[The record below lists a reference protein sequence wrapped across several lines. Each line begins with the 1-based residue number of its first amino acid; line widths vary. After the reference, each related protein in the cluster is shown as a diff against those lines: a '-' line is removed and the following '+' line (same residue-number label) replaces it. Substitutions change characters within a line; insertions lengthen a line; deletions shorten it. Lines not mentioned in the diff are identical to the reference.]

1 MHAIRAPHAG
11 GPEVLEYVELPEP
24 VPGPGEVL
32 VELAAAGVNFIDTYR
47 RSGVYPV
54 SYPHVLGSE
63 GSGRVI
69 ALGDGVTRQVVG
81 DRVAWSD
88 APGSY
93 AERVAVRADRA
104 LAVPAAVADDV
115 AAAIPLQ
122 GLTAHYL
129 VTSSYPCLLYT
140 SDAADD
146 LLCVDLGGRRI
157 IKKKNTTAT

>member
-47 RSGVYPV
+47 RSGVYSV

-69 ALGDGVTRQVVG
+69 ATRS
-81 DRVAWSD
+81 A
-88 APGSY
+88 
-93 AERVAVRADRA
+93 
-104 LAVPAAVADDV
+104 
-115 AAAIPLQ
+115 
-122 GLTAHYL
+122 
-129 VTSSYPCLLYT
+129 
-140 SDAADD
+140 
-146 LLCVDLGGRRI
+146 
-157 IKKKNTTAT
+157 